1 MLQCMNSVDFSSV
14 PFFSQPSWMHPR
26 RVGSLFE
33 SRLCILDFWFKSVI
47 IVTMKPMNHTLTAI
61 DGIKVG
67 HATDLTARTGC
78 TVILCPAGATAGVDV
93 RGAAPGTRETEAL
106 RPGRLVQKAHAVLL
120 TGGSAFGLDAAGG
133 VVQYL
138 EAQNVGFPAG
148 PVRVPIVSAAVIFDL
163 GVGDAK
169 VRPDREMGYQTC
181 LNATDEPVAMGAI
194 GAGTGAT
201 VGKAPGVTSSPGGVG
216 SACICLDSGLI
227 VAAITVV
234 NALGNVVNPNT
245 GEILAGGKE
254 NGSFVDI
261 TERLLDANIVQ
272 GTNTTIGVVATNAAL
287 SPAEVNRVTE
297 MAHDGMARAI
307 RPAHTMFDGDTLFTL
322 ATGTHTNGSVNT
334 VGILAAEV
342 VAEAIVNAVTA

>member
-1 MLQCMNSVDFSSV
+1 MVSMN
-14 PFFSQPSWMHPR
+14 QT
-26 RVGSLFE
+26 
-33 SRLCILDFWFKSVI
+33 I
-47 IVTMKPMNHTLTAI
+47 TAI

-67 HATDLTARTGC
+67 HATNATARTGC

-120 TGGSAFGLDAAGG
+120 TGGSAFGLDAASG

-138 EAQNVGFPAG
+138 EEQNIGFPAG
-148 PVRVPIVSAAVIFDL
+148 PVRVPIVPAAVIFDL
-163 GVGDAK
+163 AVGDAK
-169 VRPDREMGYQTC
+169 VRPDREMGYQAC
-181 LNATDEPVAMGAI
+181 LNATDEPVAMGAV

-201 VGKAPGVTSSPGGVG
+201 VGKAPGVTPSQGGVG
-216 SACICLDSGLI
+216 SACKYLDSGLI

-234 NALGNVVNPNT
+234 NALGNVVHPET

-254 NGSFVDI
+254 NGGFVDI
-261 TERLLDANIVQ
+261 TERLLDANLVP

-287 SPAEVNRVTE
+287 SPAETARIAE

-307 RPAHTMFDGDTLFTL
+307 RPSHTMFDGDTLFTL
-322 ATGTHTNGSVNT
+322 ATGAHTGSSVNT
-334 VGILAAEV
+334 IGILAAEV
-342 VAEAIVNAVTA
+342 VAAAIVNAVTV

>member
-1 MLQCMNSVDFSSV
+1 MEPINQ
-14 PFFSQPSWMHPR
+14 
-26 RVGSLFE
+26 
-33 SRLCILDFWFKSVI
+33 
-47 IVTMKPMNHTLTAI
+47 TLTAI

-67 HATDLTARTGC
+67 HATDATARTGC

-106 RPGRLVQKAHAVLL
+106 RLGRLVQKAHAVLL

-138 EAQNVGFPAG
+138 EEQNVGFPAG
-148 PVRVPIVSAAVIFDL
+148 PVRVPIVPAAVIFDL
-163 GVGDAK
+163 AVGDAK
-169 VRPDREMGYQTC
+169 VRPDREMGYQAC
-181 LNATDEPVAMGAI
+181 LNATDEPVAMGAV

-216 SACICLDSGLI
+216 SACKYLDSGLI
-227 VAAITVV
+227 VAAIVVV
-234 NALGNVVNPNT
+234 NALGNVVHPGT
-245 GEILAGGKE
+245 GEIVAGGKE
-254 NGSFVDI
+254 DGSFVDI

-287 SPAEVNRVTE
+287 TPAEVNRVAE

-307 RPAHTMFDGDTLFTL
+307 RPSHTMFDGDTLFTL
-322 ATGTHTNGSVNT
+322 ATGAHTGSSVNT
-334 VGILAAEV
+334 IGILAAEV